1 MSIWSRIKGEDD
13 MSEADSESFKR
24 QQEEAKK
31 EFDRKVLEA
40 KQAINRGAQNAMGGF
55 VGNDSF
61 TGLGNNIIGGGY
73 IHNGAAQTQIKDPY
87 LSQIELENHRLKWEL
102 AAQQSIRKQDSAL
115 IQRHYR
121 MWAWLKDAHPEVMT
135 EFESV
140 EALLKSAGEE
150 F

>member
-13 MSEADSESFKR
+13 MSEADSESFK
-24 QQEEAKK
+24 QEEAKK
-31 EFDRKVLEA
+31 EFDRKVWEA

-55 VGNDSF
+55 VGSGPL
-61 TGLGNNIIGGGY
+61 TGLGNNIIGGRY
-73 IHNGAAQTQIKDPY
+73 IHSGTAQTQIKDPY
-87 LSQIELENHRLKWEL
+87 LSQIEQENHRLKWEL